1 MNESFRLLCEE
12 KQNRIR
18 NAAMMVFSQNSYR
31 KASTDDI
38 AAQAGISKGL
48 LFYHFKTKKELYC
61 DMYEYCCERIYHAVE
76 AIGAMNETDFFE
88 RNRLIVQA
96 RLNAAARNPYLLDFG
111 LRAYYETDPLICE
124 SITAINS
131 RILSDG
137 LAQLSDHLDTSK
149 FRSQAD
155 IPRAIK
161 MIVWIGDGLIK
172 ERLQQGAL
180 DTDLLRDEVAAYF
193 DLMKIGF
200 YCERTTREEDFD

>member
-1 MNESFRLLCEE
+1 MNESFWLLCEE

-18 NAAMMVFSQNSYR
+18 NAAMMVFSQNSYK

-48 LFYHFKTKKELYC
+48 LFYHFRTKKELYC
-61 DMYEYCCERIYHAVE
+61 DMYEYCCEQIYRAVDE
-76 AIGAMNETDFFE
+76 IDAMKETDFFE

-111 LRAYYETDPLICE
+111 LRAYYETDPMICADI
-124 SITAINS
+124 SAINND
-131 RILSDG
+131 ILSDG
-137 LAQLSDHLDTSK
+137 LSRLSENLDTSQ
-149 FRSQAD
+149 FRSQED

-172 ERLQQGAL
+172 ERIQQGTL
-180 DTDLLRDEVAAYF
+180 DTDMLRDEVGAYF
-193 DLMKIGF
+193 DLMKHGF
-200 YCERTTREEDFD
+200 YCEKKVREETL